1 MKRILL
7 TVASAATLCSP
18 ILAQA
23 EPKPDPNVVMLPT
36 FIFDQRHS
44 ITAGV
49 AFTVEEQGQ
58 RYLTTAYHV
67 LGPAGGLQTRIAPR
81 DVPREVKAIV
91 GLCLGDATSV
101 VLGTPVLPV
110 NDARSF
116 DETGGEADVTF
127 ANLPGTGGAAGLRL
141 ADKLPKVGERVWLFL
156 RLVDRDRP
164 TLYPATVSEATATLV
179 QYAMEEPSLNLRA
192 SSGAPVLNK
201 DGAVVAMHLGYGKK
215 ADALVCIAAP
225 APAIRQRLLAAKQL
239 QKKP

>member
-1 MKRILL
+1 MKRLIL
-7 TVASAATLCSP
+7 TAASAAAICAP
-18 ILAQA
+18 IFARA

-49 AFTVEEQGQ
+49 AFTLEEQGQ
-58 RYLTTAYHV
+58 RFLTTAYHV

-91 GLCLGDATSV
+91 GLCLGDASTV
-101 VLGTPVLPV
+101 VLATPVLSV
-110 NDARSF
+110 VDARSF
-116 DETGGEADVTF
+116 DEAGGEADVTF
-127 ANLPGTGGAAGLRL
+127 ANVPGTGGTAGLKL

-164 TLYPATVSEATATLV
+164 TLYPATVSEATPTYV
-179 QYAMEEPSLNLRA
+179 QYAMDEPSLNLRA

-215 ADALVCIAAP
+215 SDALVCIAAP
-225 APAIRQRLLAAKQL
+225 AQAIRERLSAARQL